1 MRPVRVLGRAR
12 LGVEARDHGID
23 LRGLARHGLEHRV
36 RAQRVKVGARQV
48 EGALLR
54 NHAQIT
60 DVVVQHKLA
69 RERLQD
75 VELCIVRLGH
85 RQVQEAIKA
94 ARPQERR
101 VQQVRSIRRADHKH
115 VTRSR
120 A

>member
-1 MRPVRVLGRAR
+1 MRVLGRAR
-12 LGVEARDHGID
+12 LGVKARDHGID
-23 LRGLARHGLEHRV
+23 LRSLARHGLQHRV

-48 EGALLR
+48 EGTLLR

-60 DVVVQHKLA
+60 DVVVQRKLA

-75 VELCIVRLGH
+75 VQLRIVRLGH

-94 ARPQERR
+94 AGPQQRR
-101 VQQVRSIRRADHKH
+101 VQQVRPIRRTDHKH